1 VAGSTAPRGARVRAR
16 RSIKGQSAF
25 RERPTTLPQPALR
38 EDRAMIQK
46 KIKGEKKAKETRTK
60 ARKRGGRYGDAGAL
74 RNVKSA

>member
-1 VAGSTAPRGARVRAR
+1 
-16 RSIKGQSAF
+16 
-25 RERPTTLPQPALR
+25 
-38 EDRAMIQK
+38 MIQK